1 MTVEALIR
9 SGSRS
14 GDDFQPIGM
23 EEALRTAT
31 MWLSPLVHQNPQN
44 VTLCVGRDA
53 DFQLASDWM
62 KKTGSKNLFADR
74 ALSAANA
81 PKSRT
86 KNKET
91 SLVLAFGS
99 STGRG
104 AKDTQAKLARM
115 RAAGAKIISF
125 NPIKTGLS
133 VLADQ
138 WLALNPGSDEAVLK
152 VLTGKAPCNFDHLA
166 STGLSIMDMERLLA
180 ELDEHRGKITV
191 IAGRGVFAHAN
202 GRQTSALLEK
212 LGADILPASDHNNCP
227 QPLSGLLDDKCE
239 ALLCMGSSL
248 PWHSQSA
255 PDLENFPGRVIA
267 LSDNP
272 DGFDTCADLVF
283 CGLPED
289 NLLTLAARLGTKGF
303 SDVEGNSPFESFDD
317 YRPKTKILTAPKL
330 PLQSAPDPVPDPDYP
345 FHAITQKPH
354 EGANRAVVFMNADKA
369 KFLGLANKDI
379 VWIKTATASV
389 KVVLA
394 LMDNMNQNT
403 LWSWGGT
410 LFAPLMPKDEPLHD
424 ATTGQP
430 AWFDLQVAVEKAE
443 N

>member
-1 MTVEALIR
+1 MTIEAFIR

-14 GDDFQPIGM
+14 TDDFQPIGM

-31 MWLSPLVHQNPQN
+31 LWLSPLVHQNPQS

-62 KKTGSKNLFADR
+62 KKTGSKSLFADR
-74 ALSAANA
+74 AFSAANA
-81 PKSRT
+81 PKPRT
-86 KNKET
+86 KNKKT

-99 STGRG
+99 GTGRG
-104 AKDTQAKLARM
+104 GTDTQSRLARL

-125 NPIKTGLS
+125 NPVKTGLS

-138 WLALNPGSDEAVLK
+138 WLGLNPGSDEAVLK

-166 STGLSIMDMERLLA
+166 STGLSVMDMERLLR
-180 ELDEHRGKITV
+180 ELEEHRGKITI
-191 IAGRGVFAHAN
+191 IAGRGIFAHAN
-202 GRQTSALLEK
+202 GRQTSALIEK
-212 LGADILPASDHNNCP
+212 LGADILPAADHANCP
-227 QPLSGLLDDKCE
+227 QPLSGLLDDQCE

-248 PWHSQSA
+248 SWHSQSA
-255 PDLENFPGRVIA
+255 ADLENFPGRVIA
-267 LSDNP
+267 LSENP
-272 DGFDTCADLVF
+272 DGFDSCADLVF

-317 YRPKTKILTAPKL
+317 YRPMTKQLTAPKL
-330 PLQSAPDPVPDPDYP
+330 PLQPAPEPQSNPDYP

-354 EGANRAVVFMNADKA
+354 EGANRAVVFMNTNKA

-379 VWIKTATASV
+379 VQIKSPTTKSRA
-389 KVVLA
+389 VLA
-394 LMDNMNQNT
+394 LMSDMNENT
-403 LWSWGGT
+403 IWSWGNN
-410 LFAPLMPKDEPLHD
+410 LFAPLMPDKEPLRD

-430 AWFDLQVAVEKAE
+430 AWFDLKVTVEKAE
-443 N
+443 A

>member
-1 MTVEALIR
+1 MTVKALIR

-14 GDDFQPIGM
+14 SDDFQPIGM

-31 MWLSPLVHQNPQN
+31 MWLSPLVHQNPQSI
-44 VTLCVGRDA
+44 TLCVGRDA

-62 KKTGSKNLFADR
+62 KKIASKNLFADR

-81 PKSRT
+81 PKPRI

-91 SLVLAFGS
+91 KLVLAFGS
-99 STGRG
+99 GTGRG
-104 AKDTQAKLARM
+104 AVDTQANLARL
-115 RAAGAKIISF
+115 RAKGAKIISF
-125 NPIKTGLS
+125 NPVKTGLS

-138 WLALNPGSDEAVLK
+138 WLAINPGSDAAVLQ
-152 VLTGKAPCNFDHLA
+152 VLAGKKPCSFNHLA
-166 STGLSIMDMERLLA
+166 ETGLSIMDMERLLR
-180 ELDEHRGKITV
+180 EFRQHRGKVTV
-191 IAGRGVFAHAN
+191 IAGRGIFAHAN

-212 LGADILPASDHNNCP
+212 LGGDILPASDHNNCP
-227 QPLSGLLDDKCE
+227 QPLSRLLDDKCE

-255 PDLENFPGRVIA
+255 ADLENFPGRVIA
-267 LSDNP
+267 LSDHP
-272 DGFDTCADLVF
+272 GGFESCADLVF

-330 PLQSAPDPVPDPDYP
+330 PLQPAPKPVSDPDYP

-354 EGANRAVVFMNADKA
+354 DTANRAVVFMNTNKA
-369 KFLGLANKDI
+369 KFLNLKHKDI
-379 VWIKTATASV
+379 VQIKSPTGKTRA
-389 KVVLA
+389 VLA
-394 LMDNMNQNT
+394 LMDDMNENT
-403 LWSWGGT
+403 IWSWGGN
-410 LFAPLMPKDEPLHD
+410 LFGGLMPQNEPIRD
-424 ATTGQP
+424 VTTGQP
-430 AWFDLQVAVEKAE
+430 AWFDLKVAVEKTDG
-443 N
+443 